1 MPDLRRV
8 ASNFGAIGL
17 ILGLLLAV
25 TFLPPDNSLKEVRA
39 GGALRACTP
48 ATYLPLVTGDAER
61 PGIDVE
67 LLRAVAARLR
77 VDLALNVN
85 DAIGRDF
92 NPRNW
97 GLSRAQCQIIA
108 GGVVD
113 SDQTRSFLETSPPHA
128 RTGWAVI
135 SPQPV
140 GDWKGLNV
148 GVLTMV
154 SGLDRIGLASF
165 LRGAGARIVVV
176 RTREELVAGIAER
189 RFDAGVTEALLA
201 ARLATERN
209 WTVAWA
215 PASLPR
221 YGLVFGLWKGDL
233 TLKRAIDD
241 AVAELA
247 ASGAIAAILGR
258 YAGAPLN

>member
-1 MPDLRRV
+1 MPELRRL
-8 ASNFGAIGL
+8 AGNFGAIGVVV
-17 ILGLLLAV
+17 GLLLAV
-25 TFLPPDNSLKEVRA
+25 TFLPPDNALKEVKA

-48 ATYLPLVTGDAER
+48 ASYPPLVTGDPER
-61 PGIDVE
+61 PGIDIE
-67 LLRAVAARLR
+67 LLKAVAARLG
-77 VDLALNVN
+77 VELAVNVN

-97 GLSRAQCQIIA
+97 GLTRAQCQVVA

-135 SPQPV
+135 SPQPLA
-140 GDWKGLNV
+140 DWKGLTI
-148 GVLTMV
+148 GVLTLV
-154 SGLDRIGLASF
+154 SGLDRIGLSSV

-176 RTREELVAGIAER
+176 RTPEDLVAGIADH
-189 RFDAGVTEALLA
+189 RFDAGITEALLA
-201 ARLATERN
+201 AQLASERQ

-221 YGLVFGLWKGDL
+221 HGLVFGLWKGDL
-233 TLKRAIDD
+233 TLKRAIDE
-241 AVAELA
+241 AMAALA
-247 ASGAIAAILGR
+247 ANGDLAAILRR
-258 YAGAPLN
+258 YAGAPLD